1 MLPAL
6 PILGYTHLLHK
17 GLGEALDEQL
27 YKDFLIYSTVP
38 KVNDA
43 QAELAAV
50 HKQISHHANAVGAP
64 ELGSGF
70 PGTVKQV

>member
-1 MLPAL
+1 MKL
-6 PILGYTHLLHK
+6 YK
-17 GLGEALDEQL
+17 L
-27 YKDFLIYSTVP
+27 YKDLLTHSTVP
-38 KVNDA
+38 NVNDA